1 MSSYTIRLDHAPEIE
16 DTTDFA
22 VVDGWWIDDNVVTV
36 VSNSG
41 KTRARYKLPR
51 GKARVTLSRIGSGRA
66 QLALGGYTTT
76 TVSVVGPIET
86 LEALR
91 EAVL

>member
-1 MSSYTIRLDHAPEIE
+1 
-16 DTTDFA
+16 
-22 VVDGWWIDDNVVTV
+22 
-36 VSNSG
+36 
-41 KTRARYKLPR
+41 
-51 GKARVTLSRIGSGRA
+51 
-66 QLALGGYTTT
+66 LGGYTTT